1 VDRVSE
7 AGDYSGPVG
16 KYPKVTDCDFS
27 GAETD
32 GALMARVAAGDR
44 QAFGVLYRRY
54 APILGRYLL
63 RLLKSRELTEEALND
78 VMLASWH
85 NAGRFDSSY
94 RLSSWL
100 FGIAHKKGLKTLK
113 RASRQSAGPD
123 DGELEG
129 TCEEGVPDDASD
141 HETPE
146 QDLDRHERSRTL
158 AKAIAALSGEHRAVI
173 ELTFFHGLPYREI
186 AQIVGA
192 PVNTIK
198 TRMFHAR
205 RRLAKM
211 LTEQR

>member
-1 VDRVSE
+1 MISV
-7 AGDYSGPVG
+7 ACKNHSGLAG

-32 GALMARVAAGDR
+32 GAMMMRVAARDR
-44 QAFGVLYRRY
+44 QAFEVLYRRY
-54 APILGRYLL
+54 APMLGRYLL
-63 RLLKSRELTEEALND
+63 RLLKNRELTEEALSD
-78 VMLASWH
+78 VMLTLWL
-85 NAGRFDSSY
+85 NAGRFDSSC

-100 FGIAHKKGLKTLK
+100 FGIAHKKGLKALQQ
-113 RASRQSAGPD
+113 ASRHSSGP
-123 DGELEG
+123 DGELQSS
-129 TCEEGVPDDASD
+129 CEERVPNDASD

-158 AKAIAALSGEHRAVI
+158 AKAIAALSAEHRAVI
-173 ELTFFHGLPYREI
+173 ELTFFHGLPYLEI
-186 AQIVGA
+186 AEIVGA

-205 RRLAKM
+205 RRLAEI

>member
-7 AGDYSGPVG
+7 AGDYSRPVG

-123 DGELEG
+123 DGELEELARRVSRTTRRTTKRRNKIWTAMNG
-129 TCEEGVPDDASD
+129 A
-141 HETPE
+141 
-146 QDLDRHERSRTL
+146 ERSPKRSRLCL
-158 AKAIAALSGEHRAVI
+158 ASIA
-173 ELTFFHGLPYREI
+173 P
-186 AQIVGA
+186 
-192 PVNTIK
+192 
-198 TRMFHAR
+198 
-205 RRLAKM
+205 
-211 LTEQR
+211 